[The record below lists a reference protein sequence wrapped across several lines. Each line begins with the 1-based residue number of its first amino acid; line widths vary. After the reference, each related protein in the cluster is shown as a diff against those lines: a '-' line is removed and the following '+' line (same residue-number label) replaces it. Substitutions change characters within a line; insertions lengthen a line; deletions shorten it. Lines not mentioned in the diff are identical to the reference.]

1 MVDLDSLG
9 VAPDRQRRGIG
20 RKLLSWGLDKATE
33 EGRDAF
39 LVATPS
45 GLGLYKSAGFEEVRT
60 AMIFGESH
68 VSMMKYHKK

>member
-1 MVDLDSLG
+1 M
-9 VAPDRQRRGIG
+9 G
-20 RKLLSWGLDKATE
+20 RKLLNWGLHKATE

-60 AMIFGESH
+60 TVIFGEPH
-68 VSMMKYHKK
+68 VSMMKYHKKE